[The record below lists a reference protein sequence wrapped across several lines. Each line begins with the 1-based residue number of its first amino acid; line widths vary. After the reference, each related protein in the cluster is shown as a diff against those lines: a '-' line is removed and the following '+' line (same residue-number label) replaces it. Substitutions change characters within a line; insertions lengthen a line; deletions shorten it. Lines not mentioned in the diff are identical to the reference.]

1 MLLQQVEQ
9 YAAYVGD
16 AIVNEN
22 IDTGNR
28 TDILLQR
35 KNIGKTLCR
44 EFLPKWHY
52 SFSVLDA
59 MSIPNNEEDIN
70 TVYFPNLGG
79 PRTREFGNADV
90 QSRITDRLLIE
101 RGAKG

>member
-1 MLLQQVEQ
+1 
-9 YAAYVGD
+9 
-16 AIVNEN
+16 
-22 IDTGNR
+22 
-28 TDILLQR
+28 
-35 KNIGKTLCR
+35 
-44 EFLPKWHY
+44 
-52 SFSVLDA
+52 